1 MAFYKQI
8 SWKTAVWLIVAVFG
22 LLFIGAGTAIAD
34 LNVPMD
40 GSAITIDGTIN
51 ETEYVTIATKLNEND
66 GFGPNIDVTSINLYR
81 DETNEVL
88 YIGVTGKLDTENN
101 NGIGLWLNIDSP
113 NSVGVPAGTALGGSG
128 GHYMNGDNGDELG
141 FKADFEVDYMF
152 ALNPGSGSNSVFVDV
167 AKLVGQRTTQY
178 LGTSDQAG
186 TAELNENS
194 GVFDEGSVTFA
205 FNNSGETNTGW
216 EIAIP
221 YAQIGLVPGQSNIYA
236 FAFVV
241 SPTAFFSNVTVPG
254 NILSAPLPPEYVRQS
269 NIEDNNIE
277 NLGFIPDF
285 SSILLGGPF
294 NGGMTPTA
302 VSLANIGVNTAV
314 PTGLLL
320 ILLIVVGTA
329 VGLLTSRRRQ
339 IT

>member
-34 LNVPMD
+34 LNVPTD

-101 NGIGLWLNIDSP
+101 NGIGLWLNIDSL

-128 GHYMNGDNGDELG
+128 GHYMNGNNGDELG

-152 ALNPGSGSNSVFVDV
+152 ALNPGGESNSVFVDV
-167 AKLVGQRTTQY
+167 VKLVGQRTTQY
-178 LGTSDQAG
+178 LGASNQAG
-186 TAELNENS
+186 TPVTNE
-194 GVFDEGSVTFA
+194 GDEVFDEGSVTFA
-205 FNNSGETNTGW
+205 FNNAGNADTGW

-221 YAQIGLVPGQSNIYA
+221 YTQIGLVPGQSNIYA

-241 SPTAFFSNVTVPG
+241 SETAFFSDVTVPG
-254 NILSAPLPPEYVRQS
+254 NIGDSPVLSGE
-269 NIEDNNIE
+269 NNIQ
-277 NLGFIPDF
+277 NLGFEPDF
-285 SSILLGGPF
+285 NSAFGGPF
-294 NGGMTPTA
+294 NSGMTPTA

-320 ILLIVVGTA
+320 ILLVVVGTA
-329 VGLLTSRRRQ
+329 VGLLTSRRRS
-339 IT
+339 TT